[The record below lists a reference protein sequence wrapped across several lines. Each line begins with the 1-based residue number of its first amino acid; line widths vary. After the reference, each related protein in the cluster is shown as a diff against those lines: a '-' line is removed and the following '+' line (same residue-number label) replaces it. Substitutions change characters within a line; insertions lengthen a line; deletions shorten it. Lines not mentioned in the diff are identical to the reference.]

1 MVIKATSTVPCS
13 WTQVVIS
20 CYCSSFRMMESG
32 LLPKDLAKKVF
43 EKKQKKAQQLK
54 LGSPMKTVVTVK
66 KTTESVTIKKTTSS
80 STSLST
86 QKKKTPDSGAKSKQQ
101 SKKRKLKDDSS
112 EEDSDDDFVATLK
125 STKRQRAS

>member
-1 MVIKATSTVPCS
+1 
-13 WTQVVIS
+13 
-20 CYCSSFRMMESG
+20 MMESG

-54 LGSPMKTVVTVK
+54 LGSPLKTVVTVK

-80 STSLST
+80 STTPST
-86 QKKKTPDSGAKSKQQ
+86 QKKKTPDSGKTESMQR

-112 EEDSDDDFVATLK
+112 EEDSDDGFIATLK
-125 STKRQRAS
+125 STKRQKAS